1 MDFIFFAVN
10 ASALGL
16 SVLLLLNHF
25 QFSRQR
31 KANWL
36 VYGMALATTAVYYLL
51 NQLVFSRI
59 LVLYLLANL
68 LPIVVLV
75 VVALVVFRRHEKA
88 RR

>member
-16 SVLLLLNHF
+16 SVLLLLDHV
-25 QFSRQR
+25 QFSGKR

-36 VYGMALATTAVYYLL
+36 VYGIALVTTGLYYVL

-75 VVALVVFRRHEKA
+75 VVALIVFRLSRKA
-88 RR
+88 KR